1 MEITKKADYN
11 ETTSFGEGGFKS
23 LPKGGYV
30 VKIFKAEV
38 MTNRSGDPMVHI
50 AFDIVEGEYQGY
62 FMGLWKSRKE
72 NAKDK
77 FKEVKYPFEG
87 QAWIGTTDY
96 EDRNKTSRQFK
107 GFCTAVE
114 DSGTVIWN
122 GSIFNVKALEG
133 AMVGVIYQNQ
143 EQEYN
148 GKRYW
153 RAVPWTYRNVDSIR
167 EGDFFVPEDKAL
179 PEKTE
184 NVMMSEGFQ
193 KVNDADIPF
202 K

>member
-11 ETTSFGEGGFKS
+11 ETTNFGEGGFKS

-30 VKIFKAEV
+30 VKIFKAEI
-38 MTNRSGDPMVHI
+38 MTNKIGDPMVHI
-50 AFDIVEGEYQGY
+50 AFDIVDGEYQGY

-122 GSIFNVKALEG
+122 GNLFNVKALEG

-148 GKRYW
+148 NERYW
-153 RAVPWTYRNVDSIR
+153 RAVPWAYRNVDSIR
-167 EGDFFVPEDKAL
+167 EGDFFVPKDKAL

-193 KVNDADIPF
+193 KVNDSDIPF
-202 K
+202 